1 MTPSKILRLMEIL
14 PGVIAATTIVGVGV
28 ATRQGRSLPFYST
41 VFIVIA
47 LVYVL
52 FAVMAEAPRTILVE
66 STMAAAFVGV
76 AVAGTRW
83 ANLRAAGLLMA
94 AGLAAHGVYDLVHAA
109 VVSNPVVPQW
119 WPLFCGV
126 VDLLLGGWVLLLG
139 RRKLLTGPPE
149 ESLSRLSR

>member
-1 MTPSKILRLMEIL
+1 MRLHAFSRI
-14 PGVIAATTIVGVGV
+14 GVIQAFVPQSFWEALFLTNF
-28 ATRQGRSLPFYST
+28 QGQWPAGL
-41 VFIVIA
+41 IA

-52 FAVMAEAPRTILVE
+52 FAVMAKAPRTILVE

-76 AVAGTRW
+76 AAAGTRW

-139 RRKLLTGPPE
+139 RRKLLTGAPE

>member
-1 MTPSKILRLMEIL
+1 MRLHAFSRI
-14 PGVIAATTIVGVGV
+14 GVIQAFVPQSFWEALFFTNF
-28 ATRQGRSLPFYST
+28 QGQWPAGL
-41 VFIVIA
+41 IA

-52 FAVMAEAPRTILVE
+52 FAVMAKAPRTILVE

-76 AVAGTRW
+76 AAAGTRW

-139 RRKLLTGPPE
+139 RRKLLTGAPE